1 MHLFKL
7 CKIRK
12 TYIEISDQPVSLSCR
27 VSFLLLYYLIFKILI
42 SFN

>member
-27 VSFLLLYYLIFKILI
+27 GFFPSLILSDIQK
-42 SFN
+42 FNKF